1 MKVLYQADNDL
12 RKAIVRGAVRRE
24 PQMNFRTAQSA
35 RLDGVSDREVL
46 AFAAD
51 EGRILV
57 SHDFQT
63 MPKYFRQFT
72 NGRRSPGVL
81 LSRQDL
87 PVGEAIE
94 ILLLIWEA
102 SNADEWVNRLC
113 LAPSLVMIAM
123 GGSV

>member
-1 MKVLYQADNDL
+1 MKILYQADNDL

-24 PQMNFRTAQSA
+24 PRVNLRSAQAA
-35 RLDGVSDREVL
+35 RLDGVPDPEVL

-63 MPKYFRQFT
+63 MPKHFRQFT
-72 NGRRSPGVL
+72 QRRRSPGAL
-81 LSRQDL
+81 LVGQDL

-94 ILLLIWEA
+94 TLLPIWEA
-102 SNADEWVNRLC
+102 SEADEWVNRLC
-113 LAPSLVMIAM
+113 LVPSLVTIAI
-123 GGSV
+123 GGLA